1 MALWEEVR
9 DIADEYAEMS
19 QAEIEDDIQWHLKGI
34 EPWHRERKMHNG
46 DGWFAD
52 FAWSEK
58 CLAAGHKK
66 DSSAFDEDGAYHD
79 YEDELYGDGT
89 HASGFDGDLLCTD
102 TKWGTC
108 CTECEGEDCEY
119 AFGELRPSLWEM
131 VMAE

>member
-19 QAEIEDDIQWHLKGI
+19 QAEIEGDIQWHLKGI

-46 DGWFAD
+46 NGWFAD

-66 DSSAFDEDGAYHD
+66 DPSAFDEDGAYHD

-89 HASGFDGDLLCTD
+89 HVTGFDGDILCTE
-102 TKWGTC
+102 TKWGSC
-108 CTECEGEDCEY
+108 CTDCESEDCEY
-119 AFGELRPSLWEM
+119 GLGALAPNLWEL
-131 VMAE
+131 VMAK